1 MLFRSDVTPARVAAM
16 ARKLGVRTPLDVNG
30 SYVPAMG
37 LGSIAVSPLDMASA
51 YATLAAGGRVAVV
64 RDLDA
69 HGVLTMLRA

>member
-1 MLFRSDVTPARVAAM
+1 M

-51 YATLAAGGRVAVV
+51 YATLAAGGIYSSR
-64 RDLDA
+64 RPS
-69 HGVLTMLRA
+69 GG